1 MMGEYG
7 SQGLEMGIKRVGE
20 IMSRDVETI
29 STEAYVIEVI
39 KRMFDKKVG
48 SVLVVE
54 DEKPLGIISERDLVN
69 KLYIRGD
76 NPVSVKVTDIMTRDP
91 VTVPPDE
98 SILAAATLMQEGGF
112 RRLPVVEQDKLVG
125 FLTQADLLKA
135 LVSRVS
141 MLE

>member
-1 MMGEYG
+1 M
-7 SQGLEMGIKRVGE
+7 
-20 IMSRDVETI
+20 
-29 STEAYVIEVI
+29 
-39 KRMFDKKVG
+39 
-48 SVLVVE
+48 VVE